1 VCTTFADW
9 PRRRHNWRLCNSGRR
24 GGAGVRAA
32 QVCGRPAHL
41 RRRQQVTVAVD
52 AASMCTPRLA
62 AGRCRL
68 QRDGRGG
75 WGGEQAAERRVHCQH
90 AQRQAHAI
98 FEQRRQARRRT
109 TSRARAPPA
118 RWHRGLRHRSIFLPV
133 RQQKALRWS
142 VLVDTI
148 CACSHDCSQKVAQTC
163 TGGGTII
170 SFPLIKVQSIKACS
184 LSSSSAAAAVTSSS
198 TTPGSAGAAS
208 HFCFL

>member
-1 VCTTFADW
+1 MCTTFADW

-24 GGAGVRAA
+24 GGTGVRAA

-41 RRRQQVTVAVD
+41 RRRQQVTIAVD
-52 AASMCTPRLA
+52 AASMCTPMLA

-75 WGGEQAAERRVHCQH
+75 RGGEQAAERRVHCQH
-90 AQRQAHAI
+90 AQRKAHAI
-98 FEQRRQARRRT
+98 LEQRRQARRRT

-118 RWHRGLRHRSIFLPV
+118 RGHRGLRHRSISLPV

-148 CACSHDCSQKVAQTC
+148 CACDCSQKVAQTC
-163 TGGGTII
+163 VGGETII

-184 LSSSSAAAAVTSSS
+184 LSQ
-198 TTPGSAGAAS
+198 PQP
-208 HFCFL
+208 